1 MRTGGHKRRRVK
13 GWAKRDG
20 DDNNHGGQKGGV
32 FSKEHAVGYDNLAH
46 ADDNIDD
53 EY

>member
-1 MRTGGHKRRRVK
+1 MRRRVK